1 MEWGSVPSYPATS
14 TLLPSLPS
22 ILPLMWFSEA
32 STSWHHVWL
41 LLWQLP
47 TQPWGISQA
56 AGPLSSLIPPLI
68 HSVLLTQLHRPPPG
82 SWTCLMH
89 PPPPPLFR
97 TEWASLSHPVFLIQT
112 RQHQLDHGAS
122 SELGKARLCTITQ
135 QRSSLLSVTFSVFV
149 FHSYRYRIFV
159 LILLW
164 SDCLAQGQ
172 MYTRCNCPI

>member
-32 STSWHHVWL
+32 STLWHHVWL

-56 AGPLSSLIPPLI
+56 AGPLSSLIPPPI
-68 HSVLLTQLHRPPPG
+68 YSVLLTQLHQPPPG
-82 SWTCLMH
+82 SWACLM
-89 PPPPPLFR
+89 P
-97 TEWASLSHPVFLIQT
+97 SHLCSGQNELLYLIHCSWS
-112 RQHQLDHGAS
+112 RPNNQLDHGPS
-122 SELGKARLCTITQ
+122 SELGKHVSVPLHSNALG
-135 QRSSLLSVTFSVFV
+135 LLSIIFSVFV

-159 LILLW
+159 LILQW

-172 MYTRCNCPI
+172 IHTRCSCSV